1 MLRKTIKKKLK
12 IKFIYKIKCVQKFI
26 NLVSNL
32 SEDSYDYVFGGRR
45 KPPPSTTAL
54 KLTSPP
60 VRLRPE
66 GNS

>member
-1 MLRKTIKKKLK
+1 MA
-12 IKFIYKIKCVQKFI
+12 
-26 NLVSNL
+26 VSNL

-45 KPPPSTTAL
+45 KTPPTTTSTQL

-66 GNS
+66 GG

>member
-1 MLRKTIKKKLK
+1 MYIPKHSHSSHI
-12 IKFIYKIKCVQKFI
+12 
-26 NLVSNL
+26 VSNL

-45 KPPPSTTAL
+45 KTPPATRTTTAL

-66 GNS
+66 GEHLGNIRTNLEYK

>member
-1 MLRKTIKKKLK
+1 MSLLVIRYSLP
-12 IKFIYKIKCVQKFI
+12 CS
-26 NLVSNL
+26 VSNL

-45 KPPPSTTAL
+45 KTPPTTSTTQL

-66 GNS
+66 GAYLINTLS